1 MIEFF
6 SQPVFWAL
14 TRFDLV
20 VLGMCAVLGARGFFR
35 GLVRDVIFVA
45 GLVLAVV
52 AARVAGPQA
61 AAVLMPL
68 VGPANAPF
76 AGAALIFMGLFAG
89 ACVAA
94 GLAHNFI
101 RLTQLT
107 WLDRSL
113 GFAFWVFAMLAVTG
127 VAARLAALHFPPLG
141 GLMSHAYVTRL
152 SIMAMQWVMG
162 A

>member
-6 SQPVFWAL
+6 SQPVFLAL

-20 VLGMCAVLGARGFFR
+20 VLGMCVLLGVRGFFR

-45 GLVLAVV
+45 GMVLAVV
-52 AARVAGPQA
+52 AARMAGPQA
-61 AAVLMPL
+61 AAVLSHFMN
-68 VGPANAPF
+68 PASASF
-76 AGAALIFMGLFAG
+76 AGAALIFLCIFAG

-101 RLTQLT
+101 KLAQLT

-127 VAARLAALHFPPLG
+127 VIARLATLHFPPLG

-152 SIMAMQWVMG
+152 SMVAMQWVMG